1 MLQAYSVLNKKDFK
15 QDHHACNGL
24 MHTETKKMTETR
36 QMFLSRGAPK
46 WSDIDVLFLFILW
59 SGMEMVVYMF
69 NNIVTI
75 YSFVKKVMKDEVIF
89 FLSMSKNIFTILVKQ
104 TCCQASSRM
113 LLLPSTWTDKHIMWI
128 FYL

>member
-1 MLQAYSVLNKKDFK
+1 
-15 QDHHACNGL
+15 
-24 MHTETKKMTETR
+24 
-36 QMFLSRGAPK
+36 
-46 WSDIDVLFLFILW
+46 
-59 SGMEMVVYMF
+59 MF

-113 LLLPSTWTDKHIMWI
+113 LLLPST
-128 FYL
+128 

>member
-1 MLQAYSVLNKKDFK
+1 M
-15 QDHHACNGL
+15 
-24 MHTETKKMTETR
+24 
-36 QMFLSRGAPK
+36 K
-46 WSDIDVLFLFILW
+46 WYWRSFLFILW